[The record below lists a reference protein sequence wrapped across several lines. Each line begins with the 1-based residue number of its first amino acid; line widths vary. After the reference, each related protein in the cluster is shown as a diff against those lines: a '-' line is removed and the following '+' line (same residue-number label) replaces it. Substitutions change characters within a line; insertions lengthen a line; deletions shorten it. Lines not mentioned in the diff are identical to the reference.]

1 MTASTSSRRR
11 RISDRLI
18 MDVASS
24 LTDRDRQILRLLR
37 WHRVLTTT
45 QIHLMFFGNR
55 NTAQHRMTRL
65 HDLRLV
71 ARFRAQRCGRDGEY
85 HYVLDVLGAYVV
97 AAMANRGPVREI
109 PMRCRTDWAMS
120 IATSQRLAHTVG
132 ANDLFVRLV
141 AAARQR
147 PDAEL
152 STWWGERYCTD
163 RLGEVV
169 RPDGL
174 GVWREGD
181 ATVVF
186 CLEYDRGSEQLGRLA
201 KKADDYARLEEASGW
216 AFWVLV
222 VVRGRPSCSTAW
234 PGPPATA
241 RAGTRRRADDDRLAR
256 KRWTSPDGG
265 IGEEEGGGDALC
277 ALSAGVHPGAGREG
291 RGGGRLLHPR
301 PAGGLHPPHPRRLV
315 EPGRRDPRP
324 HGRVLVGQPR
334 RRDQERPQ
342 REGEAGRVPLRR
354 SPPAT

>member
-11 RISDRLI
+11 RISDRLV

-37 WHRVLTTT
+37 WHRVLTTS
-45 QIHLMFFGNR
+45 QIHRMVFGDR

-71 ARFRAQRCGRDGEY
+71 ERFRPLRAGRDGEY

-97 AAMANRGPVREI
+97 AAMANRVPDREI
-109 PMRCRTDWAMS
+109 PMRWRTDWAMS

-152 STWWGERYCTD
+152 STWWGERYCKD

-186 CLEYDRGSEQLGRLA
+186 CLEYDRGSEQLSRLA
-201 KKADDYARLEEASGW
+201 KKAADYARLEAAWGVP
-216 AFWVLV
+216 FWVLAV
-222 VVRGRPSCSTAW
+222 V
-234 PGPPATA
+234 PGP
-241 RAGTRRRADDDRLAR
+241 RRERGV
-256 KRWTSPDGG
+256 SG
-265 IGEEEGGGDALC
+265 
-277 ALSAGVHPGAGREG
+277 ALSAGGVAVATTTASLARRPEAAVWAPEGADGARV
-291 RGGGRLLHPR
+291 RLGELATWPR
-301 PAGGLHPPHPRRLV
+301 PAGSLARLA
-315 EPGRRDPRP
+315 RAARYRQDRD
-324 HGRVLVGQPR
+324 
-334 RRDQERPQ
+334 E
-342 REGEAGRVPLRR
+342 EA
-354 SPPAT
+354 S